1 MCKVWFLEFGDFGF
15 WGFWILDF
23 GFWGF
28 WTLDFGFW
36 GSWILDFGLGIL
48 DGHLVTKI
56 WMLHKKRSCARRPGS
71 ADCVQVHLYFES
83 PAMKDS
89 LRGSPMQAWGS
100 CVLPKQI
107 GQEGRTPLGEPTFA
121 WQFTNSRF
129 V

>member
-1 MCKVWFLEFGDFGF
+1 MQTIGRAGAWGWIVTSTSSLSAASSRLTDGCKTSAKFFLRTSV
-15 WGFWILDF
+15 LP
-23 GFWGF
+23 
-28 WTLDFGFW
+28 
-36 GSWILDFGLGIL
+36 
-48 DGHLVTKI
+48 
-56 WMLHKKRSCARRPGS
+56 WMVEVY
-71 ADCVQVHLYFES
+71 CVQVHLYFES